1 MLFIM
6 KKIIIHHS
14 GNHNTKELIYFLH
27 VDKYKWENIGYHFLI
42 TKKGKIEKLK
52 PKGFFS
58 FAKSTKII
66 CDKCS
71 AQFSEEGEYQEE
83 IPE

>member
-1 MLFIM
+1 MD
-6 KKIIIHHS
+6 S
-14 GNHNTKELIYFLH
+14 R
-27 VDKYKWENIGYHFLI
+27 KYEIEEVVFHKCPIC
-42 TKKGKIEKLK
+42 KKGKIEKLK

-83 IPE
+83 PTYRLDLYE